1 MLLFLT
7 VAVMAILAATTILVA
22 SVLTLQNMVIIVAQ
36 NNMSNSHGNN
46 GSCSCGNYGGSNIIS
61 NTAYDNRGRA
71 SRGKDNDGRNACN
84 FDGCIGGSNF
94 NSVHML
100 KARALSGTRQV
111 MVKNN
116 WVNVG
121 ERLGQCRARLSRYRV
136 MVR

>member
-22 SVLTLQNMVIIVAQ
+22 SVLTLQNMVIVAQ

-94 NSVHML
+94 NSDHML

-121 ERLGQCRARLSRYRV
+121 ERLGKCRARLSRYRV